1 MSGQRLTL
9 PVLLLGAT
17 TLAAMVPAGS
27 ASAQSD
33 TAPPQLRP
41 VGAAIAPL
49 PPPVRVPA
57 PPATGAMP
65 NVATRGTAADVAAL
79 AAQMR
84 RDLGGVLV
92 ADDARAR
99 HRAVALASRML
110 AASNTEITVPQVV
123 LVVDRAEAVQR
134 LWVAVAY
141 PDAKV
146 WDVVGAVKVSTG
158 KPGRAEHFRT
168 PLGVFTNGTDVLGYR
183 AQGTFNEN
191 HIRGIGIKGMRVWD
205 FGWQTTEDWRKSGAV
220 TAVRMQMHATDPDA
234 LEPRLGRWDSA
245 GCIRIPTRFNS
256 FVDRMG
262 LIDAQQ
268 RAAAADSR
276 ALAALLPKDATPTP
290 LAGDKLVVV
299 DSSAPDAPVSD
310 PARALEIQQSYDAF
324 LRKRLETAP

>member
-1 MSGQRLTL
+1 
-9 PVLLLGAT
+9 
-17 TLAAMVPAGS
+17 
-27 ASAQSD
+27 
-33 TAPPQLRP
+33 
-41 VGAAIAPL
+41 
-49 PPPVRVPA
+49 
-57 PPATGAMP
+57 MP
-65 NVATRGTAADVAAL
+65 NAATRGTAAEVASL
-79 AAQMR
+79 ATQMR
-84 RDLGGVLV
+84 RELGGVLV
-92 ADDARAR
+92 PDDARAR
-99 HRAVALASRML
+99 HRAVELASRML
-110 AASNTEITVPQVV
+110 AAGGTEIAVPQVV

-141 PDAKV
+141 PEAKV
-146 WDVVGAVKVSTG
+146 WDVLGAVKVSTG

-168 PLGVFTNGTDVLGYR
+168 PVGVFTNGTDVLGYR

-205 FGWQTTEDWRKSGAV
+205 FGWQTTDDWRKAGAV
-220 TAVRMQMHATDPDA
+220 TAVRMEMHATDPDA
-234 LEPRLGRWDSA
+234 LEPRLGRWDSS
-245 GCIRIPTRFNS
+245 GCVRIPTRFNS
-256 FVDRMG
+256 FVDRVG
-262 LIDAQQ
+262 LIDARQ